1 MSFLTAA
8 LWFVCVR
15 SKTANGW
22 HVPTHSQSSV
32 MLLPKSPW
40 LSFSHSAQMAHRRAR
55 RAKWRCG
62 SIPSQDL
69 LTENIHDKTWREK
82 GSFCFSLIWYGED
95 DCETPDVWRQS
106 SSAHVCIYILAFPS
120 FKVQVFGFFVPLPRL
135 SSLLFSCKLL
145 LLSNRVDNEEHVFG
159 GG

>member
-1 MSFLTAA
+1 MSFSTAA

-55 RAKWRCG
+55 RAKRRCG

-95 DCETPDVWRQS
+95 DWETPDVWRQS
-106 SSAHVCIYILAFPS
+106 SSAHVWIYILAFPS
-120 FKVQVFGFFVPLPRL
+120 HPNLLKSKFLASLFHYQDWAACYPHVNFFYCLIMCR
-135 SSLLFSCKLL
+135 
-145 LLSNRVDNEEHVFG
+145 
-159 GG
+159 